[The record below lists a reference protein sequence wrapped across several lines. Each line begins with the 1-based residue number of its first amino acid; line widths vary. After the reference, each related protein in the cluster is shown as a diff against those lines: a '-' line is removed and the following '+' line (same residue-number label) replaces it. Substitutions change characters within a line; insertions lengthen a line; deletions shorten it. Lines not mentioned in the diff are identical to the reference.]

1 MTHFL
6 RNFIAAA
13 MLLCCCNY
21 ANADDFGFLTLE
33 TTDGQKASLAATGLT
48 LTVMDNALIAD
59 DKRFPLENLYRM
71 YFSSTDETTTG
82 IHNPE
87 AEIKSKGAE
96 LYDLQG
102 KRVNSSSDAKGVYL
116 MRTENQTFKII
127 VK

>member
-13 MLLCCCNY
+13 MLLCYGNY
-21 ANADDFGFLTLE
+21 AHADNFGFLTLE

-48 LTVMDNALIAD
+48 LTVKDNSLIAD
-59 DKRFPLENLYRM
+59 DRCFPLENLYRM
-71 YFSSTDETTTG
+71 YFTSTDETTTG

-87 AEIKSKGAE
+87 AEINSKGAE

-102 KRVNSSSDAKGVYL
+102 KRVDCNSDVRGVYL